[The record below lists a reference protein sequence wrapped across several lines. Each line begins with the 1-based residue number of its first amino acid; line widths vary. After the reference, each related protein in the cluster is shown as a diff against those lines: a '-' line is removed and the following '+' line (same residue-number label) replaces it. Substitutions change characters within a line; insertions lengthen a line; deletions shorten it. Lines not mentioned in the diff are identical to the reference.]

1 MLVHIARRL
10 IITSGEKV
18 IQDRETTKKIP
29 KRTNVQE
36 IYRHFL
42 DPTIAQFAS
51 CKLWSMEYFE
61 LTVTRGTNTSSPT
74 IIHRSRDLSPGLCK
88 NVDGIVASSRVPPAS
103 PLCPSEKG
111 EFPLN
116 SRFSLDDKEVER
128 DRQSV
133 HVLLFFPLEEG
144 LPAAHYP
151 RN

>member
-1 MLVHIARRL
+1 M
-10 IITSGEKV
+10 

-29 KRTNVQE
+29 KRTNIQE

-88 NVDGIVASSRVPPAS
+88 NVDGVIASSIMTPAS
-103 PLCPSEKG
+103 SLCPLEKG
-111 EFPLN
+111 GVP
-116 SRFSLDDKEVER
+116 
-128 DRQSV
+128 
-133 HVLLFFPLEEG
+133 
-144 LPAAHYP
+144 
-151 RN
+151 